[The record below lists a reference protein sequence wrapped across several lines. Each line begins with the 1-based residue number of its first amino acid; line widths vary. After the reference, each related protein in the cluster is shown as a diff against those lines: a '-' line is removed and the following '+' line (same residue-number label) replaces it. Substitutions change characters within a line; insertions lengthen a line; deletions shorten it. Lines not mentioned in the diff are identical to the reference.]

1 VKTLGSASSL
11 SEIEKQRSL
20 ELARDLSPS
29 PPPLII
35 DEEPLGKILES
46 EREKENL
53 DTLFPL
59 LIREKTNEDVVDN
72 GLGGFGNGSDVDL
85 QRDISA
91 QDRDKNRGNKQ
102 ISNAQTGGD
111 DAKYNAA
118 NQGNKAQHLLGN
130 WVDPNGEKMKKNKRK
145 SRQPV
150 RIIKKDPLPPP
161 PPTQEKEKVN
171 KSIYSNMSFENINER
186 DPRQR
191 EALRHQKGKGKKVY
205 TLGEIYDILWQDTL
219 DY

>member
-1 VKTLGSASSL
+1 
-11 SEIEKQRSL
+11 
-20 ELARDLSPS
+20 LARDLSPS

-35 DEEPLGKILES
+35 DEDPPGKILES
-46 EREKENL
+46 EGEKESL

-59 LIREKTNEDVVDN
+59 LTREKTNEDVVDN
-72 GLGGFGNGSDVDL
+72 GNGGFGNGSDVDL

-91 QDRDKNRGNKQ
+91 QARDKNGGNKQ
-102 ISNAQTGGD
+102 ISNAQTDGD
-111 DAKYNAA
+111 DGKYNTA
-118 NQGNKAQHLLGN
+118 NQGNKSQHLLGN
-130 WVDPNGEKMKKNKRK
+130 WMGPNGEKMKKNKRK
-145 SRQPV
+145 SRPPV
-150 RIIKKDPLPPP
+150 RIIKDLPPP
-161 PPTQEKEKVN
+161 PPPPAQEKEKVN
-171 KSIYSNMSFENINER
+171 KSIYSNMSFENIDER